1 MVLLPLLSYAYEL
14 QYDQEPDYHKI
25 KFLFKKILMD
35 NHMSVEVNF
44 DWNLRAGEEFKMQDP
59 DDDHSSISSCDIL
72 SQESDSVPNLRHN
85 MNKFL
90 IDFKVNTNASQH

>member
-14 QYDQEPDYHKI
+14 QYDEEPDYLKM

-35 NHMSVEVNF
+35 RHMSVEVNF
-44 DWNLRAGEEFKMQDP
+44 DWTLRAGEEFKMQDP

-72 SQESDSVPNLRHN
+72 SQESDSVPELRHN
-85 MNKFL
+85 MEKFL
-90 IDFKVNTNASQH
+90 MDFNEYTNVSQH